1 MGVTMSIGTLLGFL
15 SGIGLFS
22 LSVYLNLGNADW
34 LLFLSLSSL
43 IMVFGGTIANSY
55 ICYQATYV
63 NQAIVELFKIF
74 ASAQTSKDSIISEIN
89 KCLAWADIAFKSG
102 PVGLENHLNNEEPDE
117 HLLGF
122 GVDLVLREYTP
133 EDVRALMSNTIE
145 SEYQRVSV
153 QVDILENMSNN
164 APAFGMIGTLV
175 GLIIMLTNLNN
186 PEELGSAMALA
197 LLTTLYGVLF
207 ARLLFQPASK
217 KVLQRGG
224 IQRFRNQIIMEIF
237 IMIREERPASFVR
250 NRVRSFLRPSMLIEI
265 ENPRTAPKT
274 NDQEEEEEE

>member
-1 MGVTMSIGTLLGFL
+1 MSIGTLLGFL
-15 SGIGLFS
+15 SGIGLFI
-22 LSVYLNLGNADW
+22 LSVYLNLGNANW
-34 LLFLSLSSL
+34 MLFLSVSSV

-63 NQAIVELFKIF
+63 NQALIELLKIF
-74 ASAQTSKDSIISEIN
+74 ASAKTSKDSIISEIN

-102 PVGLENHLNNEEPDE
+102 PVGLENHLHNEEPNE
-117 HLLGF
+117 HLLNF

-133 EDVRALMSNTIE
+133 EDVRALMTNTIE
-145 SEYQRVSV
+145 SEYQRIDV
-153 QVDILENMSNN
+153 QAEILENMSNN

-175 GLIIMLTNLNN
+175 GLIIMLSNLNN
-186 PEELGSAMALA
+186 PSELGSAMALA

-250 NRVRSFLRPSMLIEI
+250 NRVRSFLRPSMLVEI
-265 ENPRTAPKT
+265 ENPRANKESPAKKM
-274 NDQEEEEEE
+274 EEEE